1 MHVHRQLPRRGAAR
15 RHLQLRM
22 GGNSRHGPVRMWPSC
37 AGPPCTAP
45 LLRGRHAWDRHAWGR
60 CARGAPALASSCS
73 HPGGHGWLWHSGGAA
88 VPPRAPMRGRDTIEI
103 RPKPPIR
110 RRLPPHRLL
119 LPRRRDGRYL
129 EARTRELPRAAR
141 QDGGAAGNLCAVV
154 RPSLRLGGRCR
165 AHGTIKRDK
174 IRLLGFTRY
183 TTSTLRS
190 TAMLGPSLSHPDS
203 LISLDKKDKIVL
215 SDLFFLQPC
224 KGT

>member
-129 EARTRELPRAAR
+129 EARTRELPRATR
-141 QDGGAAGNLCAVV
+141 QDGGAAGHLCAVV
-154 RPSLRLGGRCR
+154 RLGGVARTALYMTPIRQCR
-165 AHGTIKRDK
+165 IVGVYKSPSALH
-174 IRLLGFTRY
+174 GFT
-183 TTSTLRS
+183 
-190 TAMLGPSLSHPDS
+190 AGNPSGGRRVIL
-203 LISLDKKDKIVL
+203 LDV
-215 SDLFFLQPC
+215 
-224 KGT
+224 